1 MRSARRALHF
11 QRMKGRHFV
20 ATPAAYIAKLDEPR
34 RTEIATID
42 AFIRK
47 TVPKLPAFI
56 CHGML
61 AYGPVHYR
69 YASGREG
76 DWFRIGLAS
85 HARYISLYVCACNE
99 KGCLAEQAKAELPKA
114 SIGRSCIRF
123 KRWSDV
129 DPNVIEVLLKEAAAL
144 PAEAYISTGET
155 KSSSKKKTTPRS
167 RRDAEKKPT
176 KVLKK
181 SAKKPGR

>member
-1 MRSARRALHF
+1 
-11 QRMKGRHFV
+11 MKGQHFV
-20 ATPAAYIAKLDEPR
+20 ATPAEYIAKLEEPR

-47 TVPKLPAFI
+47 TVPKLTPFI
-56 CHGML
+56 GYGML

-85 HARYISLYVCACNE
+85 NARYISLYVCACNE

-123 KRWSDV
+123 KRWADL
-129 DPNVIEVLLKEAAAL
+129 DPAVISRLLKTAAAM
-144 PAEAYISTGET
+144 PADAFIHTREKPASAGST
-155 KSSSKKKTTPRS
+155 KKKAAAKSPR
-167 RRDAEKKPT
+167 RLAKKAV
-176 KVLKK
+176 KQ
-181 SAKKPGR
+181 SAKKSKR